1 MEDKGNQNNDS
12 DILSKYTKTNKEIF
26 SPEALNKMRSPEK
39 LDTVLPITDPIS
51 WMGLIAIGFLT
62 FSIILWSIFGS
73 FTVKVD
79 GLGLIIDS
87 KGIVSITSAYSG
99 KLDKLYTHPGDTIKA
114 GEPIA
119 HIIQVRENAVTSMA
133 KHGPELSTSER
144 DVLNRVHEYNILRH
158 QKNVA
163 EYIYS
168 DYDGIVNEI
177 FVNKGSF
184 LSSGMPICSIRLVD
198 NTESLKGFLYVPV
211 EKGKRVKPG
220 MTIQL
225 APNGV
230 DVSQSGC
237 LLGTVRT
244 VSQYPVSTQAIQK
257 RLGIDLLSQWIISS
271 QNSAL
276 MEVSFD
282 LVKDP
287 SSKSGY
293 LWTSS
298 IGEHPLVSA
307 GSFCTG
313 SIIIERR
320 PPIEKVFYKLSQWL
334 RTR

>member
-1 MEDKGNQNNDS
+1 MEDKNKQTNS
-12 DILSKYTKTNKEIF
+12 DILSKYTNNKKEIF
-26 SPEALNKMRSPEK
+26 SKEALNKMRSPEK
-39 LDTVLPITDPIS
+39 LDTVLPITDSIS
-51 WMGLIAIGFLT
+51 WMGLIAIGVLVI
-62 FSIILWSIFGS
+62 SIILWSIYGS

-79 GLGLIIDS
+79 GMGLILDS
-87 KGIVSITSAYSG
+87 KGIVNIISAYSG
-99 KLDKLYTHPGDTIKA
+99 KLDKLYTYPGKSIKS

-119 HIIQVRENAVTSMA
+119 HLIQAQENAATRMA
-133 KHGPELSTSER
+133 KYGTELSTNDR
-144 DVLNRVHEYNILRH
+144 DVLNRVHEYDMRRH
-158 QKNVA
+158 QENAA
-163 EYIYS
+163 EYVYS
-168 DYDGIVNEI
+168 DYDGIVNE
-177 FVNKGSF
+177 VLVDEGAT
-184 LSSGMPICSIRLVD
+184 LGSGMPICSIRLID
-198 NTESLKGFLYVPV
+198 ATKDLKGFLYVPL
-211 EKGKRVKPG
+211 EKGKSIKPG

-230 DVSQSGC
+230 DTSQSGS

-257 RLGIDLLSQWIISS
+257 RMGIDSLSQWIISS
-271 QNSAL
+271 QQSAL

-287 SSKSGY
+287 TSRSGY

-298 IGEHPLVSA
+298 IGEHPQITA

-320 PPIEKVFYKLSQWL
+320 PPLEKVFYKLSQWL